1 LLRRRNAAPPEDRK
15 RIERE
20 YVTALS
26 RALRW
31 SFDAREKRL
40 SGPQRRENHLAG

>member
-1 LLRRRNAAPPEDRK
+1 LLRLRNAAPPEDREC
-15 RIERE
+15 IERE
-20 YVTALS
+20 YVIALS

-40 SGPQRRENHLAG
+40 SGPQRRENHPAG

>member
-40 SGPQRRENHLAG
+40 SGPQRRENHPAG